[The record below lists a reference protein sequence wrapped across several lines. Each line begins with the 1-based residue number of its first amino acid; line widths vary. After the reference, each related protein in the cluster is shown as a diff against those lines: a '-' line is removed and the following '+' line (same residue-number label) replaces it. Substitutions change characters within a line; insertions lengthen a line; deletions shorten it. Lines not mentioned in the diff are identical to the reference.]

1 MKKFVILIA
10 FVSILCLLF
19 YFNQKNEPFALEEKY
34 YQNKIEEIQTDT
46 LNTLL
51 ENNESFVLQVYQ
63 PMCITSSNLE
73 KVIQNFEENNSLYIY
88 KITFSSLKKTPL
100 EKVISYYPSFVVIKN
115 GKVVDYLKANKTE
128 DIIYYE
134 EEEAFENWL
143 SRYIIIKKN

>member
-1 MKKFVILIA
+1 MKKFVILIP

-51 ENNESFVLQVYQ
+51 ENKESFVLQVYQ

-88 KITFSSLKKTPL
+88 KITFSSLKKTLL

-115 GKVVDYLKANKTE
+115 GKVVDYLKADKTE

>member
-1 MKKFVILIA
+1 MKKFVILIP

-19 YFNQKNEPFALEEKY
+19 YFNQKNKPFALEEKY

-51 ENNESFVLQVYQ
+51 ENKESFVLQVYQ

-88 KITFSSLKKTPL
+88 KITFSSLKNTPL

-115 GKVVDYLKANKTE
+115 GKVVDYLKADKTE

>member
-1 MKKFVILIA
+1 MKKVVIFIV
-10 FVSILCLLF
+10 FISIFGLF
-19 YFNQKNEPFALEEKY
+19 LYFNQKNKPFYLEEKY

-51 ENNESFVLQVYQ
+51 ESKESFVLQVYQ

-73 KVIQNFEENNSLYIY
+73 KVIQSFEENNALYIY
-88 KITFSSLKKTPL
+88 KISFSSLKNTPL
-100 EKVISYYPSFVVIKN
+100 EKVVSYYPSFVIIKN

-134 EEEAFENWL
+134 EEESFENWL